1 MKKILGWL
9 KANLGIIKVIFLIS
23 VVSIIIRELMII
35 SQTFSYAK
43 IMATMGQVPLWKIAF
58 MLVIGLV
65 AVLPMVGYDY
75 LLTQSLQQKVSLKY
89 LLKTSWV
96 VNSINNVAG
105 FGGVISIGLR
115 SSFYGKNQ
123 DAKVV
128 TQMLSKIF
136 LFIMSG
142 LSIYS
147 FFGLLI
153 VWFSPGHQ
161 SYAQQYWPWLLGGS
175 LYFPVVLFLNS
186 FYHKT
191 YIGKVNYQEQLFL
204 ILTSFLEWTGVFGS
218 FVLIGRLMGV
228 SFQVSAVLPLFIAA
242 SVIGIVSMIP
252 GAIGSFDIMMLI
264 SLSALGVQKEVAAS
278 WLLLYRLFYYLVPFL
293 ISLPIFVQTTGSH
306 FNEKYDGVPKEIS
319 QKFIHKLSFV
329 GFYIFGILF
338 VVTNTMPE
346 WFQKYQW
353 FNQFHVS
360 RIQFAAQ
367 LPTLIIGTLFLL
379 IGRVLAAKVARAYPV
394 AMALLFGTII
404 YCYFTQYGEILI
416 LILIL
421 LGVFTY
427 LSRQELIR
435 RQLVYAWEWMT
446 IDFSI
451 LATLAISYS
460 YIAARN
466 MESVPEKHH
475 YAKILSFFIL
485 PIERLFL
492 YSFLLVA
499 ILIVTHYF
507 LIRYFQGEKER
518 LGEAFDEKKVTT
530 ILQTYGGNL
539 NSQLVFLKDKRIFVY
554 EQEGEA
560 TVFFQFAICNN
571 KCIVMG
577 DPSGKK
583 EDFPAALE
591 AIINQ
596 ADCLGYS
603 PVFYEVSESF
613 VFILHEYGYEFFKM
627 GEEAQVYLPDFS
639 LSGKKMK
646 GTRALINRLE
656 KTGTTFEV
664 VQPPYSAEFLA
675 ELHQISNAWLGSRK
689 EKGFSLGFFA
699 EDYLQRSEIAIVRN
713 ETGKIVAFANLMPA
727 YEEKITTIDL
737 MRHHPQEAPAGS
749 MDFLFIHLFQWSQ
762 EQGMEYFSLGM
773 APLAN
778 VGVFQKSFLQERVA
792 HLVYRFGSRFYS
804 FEGLRKYKAKYATRW
819 LPSYLL
825 YHRENWILYV
835 MIALLVVD
843 MPQKKKK

>member
-1 MKKILGWL
+1 MKKRSEWL
-9 KANLGIIKVIFLIS
+9 KENLGIIKVIFLIS
-23 VVSIIIRELMII
+23 VLLIIIREIMLI

-43 IMATMGQVPLWKIAF
+43 IMATMGQIPLWKIAL

-75 LLTQSLQQKVSLKY
+75 LLTQSLQQKITKKY

-96 VNSINNVAG
+96 VNTINNVAG

-123 DAKVV
+123 DAKTV

-147 FFGLLI
+147 LFGLLI
-153 VWFSPGHQ
+153 VWFPSGNQ
-161 SYAQQYWPWLLGGS
+161 AYAQQYWPWLLGGS
-175 LYFPVVLFLNS
+175 LYFPMVLLLNS

-191 YIGKVNYQEQLFL
+191 YIGKVSYQEQLFL
-204 ILTSFLEWTGVFGS
+204 ILTSLLEWTGVFGS

-228 SFQVSAVLPLFIAA
+228 SFQVTAILPLFIAA

-252 GAIGSFDIMMLI
+252 GAIGSFDLMMLL
-264 SLSALGVQKEVAAS
+264 SLLAIGVQKEVAAS
-278 WLLLYRLFYYLVPFL
+278 WLLLYRLFYYFIPFL
-293 ISLPIFVQTTGSH
+293 ISLPFFAQTVGSR
-306 FNEKYDGVPKEIS
+306 FNKKYDGVPKEIS

-329 GFYIFGILF
+329 GYYVFGILF
-338 VVTNTMPE
+338 VITNTMPE
-346 WFQKYQW
+346 WFQKYHW

-360 RIQFAAQ
+360 RLQFAAQ

-379 IGRVLAAKVARAYPV
+379 IGRVLAAKVTRAYPV
-394 AMALLFGTII
+394 AMILLFGTII

-416 LILIL
+416 LSLVL

-427 LSRQELIR
+427 LSRKELVR
-435 RQLVYAWEWMT
+435 RQLVYAWEWLT

-451 LATLAISYS
+451 LTTLAISYFFL
-460 YIAARN
+460 AARN
-466 MESVPEKHH
+466 MRSVPSTHPD
-475 YAKILSFFIL
+475 AKIFSFFVL
-485 PIERLFL
+485 PIEQLFL
-492 YSFLLVA
+492 YSFLLVTILMA
-499 ILIVTHYF
+499 IHYAW
-507 LIRYFQGEKER
+507 IRYFQGEKEQ
-518 LGEAFDEKKVTT
+518 LGESFDEKKVTT

-539 NSQLVFLKDKRIFVY
+539 NSQLVFLKDKRIFVF

-583 EDFPAALE
+583 EAFPAALE

-596 ADCLGYS
+596 ADYLGYS
-603 PVFYEVSESF
+603 PVFYEVSEPF

-639 LSGKKMK
+639 LSGKPMR
-646 GTRALINRLE
+646 GTRALMNRLE

-664 VQPPYSAEFLA
+664 VQPPYSAEFLTQ
-675 ELHQISNAWLGSRK
+675 LYQISNAWLGSRK

-699 EDYLQRSEIAIVRN
+699 EDYLQRSEIALVRN

-727 YEEKITTIDL
+727 YEKKVATIDL

-762 EQGMEYFSLGM
+762 AHGIEYFSLGM

-778 VGVFQKSFLQERVA
+778 VGVFKKSFLQERVA

-804 FEGLRKYKAKYATRW
+804 FEGLRKYKAKYATKW

-835 MIALLVVD
+835 MIALLMVD
-843 MPQKKKK
+843 RPRKKKN

>member
-1 MKKILGWL
+1 MKKRSEWL
-9 KANLGIIKVIFLIS
+9 KENLGIIKVIFLIS
-23 VVSIIIRELMII
+23 VLLIIIREIMLI

-43 IMATMGQVPLWKIAF
+43 IMATMGQIPLWKIAL

-75 LLTQSLQQKVSLKY
+75 LLTQSLQQKITKKY

-96 VNSINNVAG
+96 VNTINNVAG

-123 DAKVV
+123 DAKTV

-147 FFGLLI
+147 LFGLLI
-153 VWFSPGHQ
+153 VWFPSGNQ
-161 SYAQQYWPWLLGGS
+161 AYAQQYWPWLLGGS
-175 LYFPVVLFLNS
+175 LYFPMVLLLNS

-191 YIGKVNYQEQLFL
+191 YIGKVSYQEQLFL
-204 ILTSFLEWTGVFGS
+204 ILTSLLEWTGVFGS

-228 SFQVSAVLPLFIAA
+228 SFQVTAILPLFIAA

-252 GAIGSFDIMMLI
+252 GAIGSFDLMMLL
-264 SLSALGVQKEVAAS
+264 SLSAIGVQKEVAAS
-278 WLLLYRLFYYLVPFL
+278 WLLLYRLFYYFIPFL
-293 ISLPIFVQTTGSH
+293 ISLPFFAQTVGSR
-306 FNEKYDGVPKEIS
+306 FNKKYDGVPKEIS
-319 QKFIHKLSFV
+319 QKFIHKLSFAGYYV
-329 GFYIFGILF
+329 FGILF
-338 VVTNTMPE
+338 VITNTMPE
-346 WFQKYQW
+346 WFQKYHW

-360 RIQFAAQ
+360 RLQFVAQ

-379 IGRVLAAKVARAYPV
+379 IGRVLAAKVTRAYPV
-394 AMALLFGTII
+394 AMILLFGTII

-416 LILIL
+416 LSLVL

-427 LSRQELIR
+427 LSRKELVR
-435 RQLVYAWEWMT
+435 RQLVYAWEWLT

-451 LATLAISYS
+451 LTTLAISYFFL
-460 YIAARN
+460 AARN
-466 MESVPEKHH
+466 MRSVPSTHPD
-475 YAKILSFFIL
+475 AKIFSFFVL
-485 PIERLFL
+485 PIEQLFL
-492 YSFLLVA
+492 YSFLLVTILMA
-499 ILIVTHYF
+499 IHYTW
-507 LIRYFQGEKER
+507 IRYFQGEKEQ
-518 LGEAFDEKKVTT
+518 LGESFDEKKVTT

-554 EQEGEA
+554 EQAGEA

-583 EDFPAALE
+583 EAFPAALE

-596 ADCLGYS
+596 ADYLGYS
-603 PVFYEVSESF
+603 PVFYEVSEPF

-639 LSGKKMK
+639 LSGKPMR
-646 GTRALINRLE
+646 GTRALMNRLE

-664 VQPPYSAEFLA
+664 VQPPYSAEFLTQ
-675 ELHQISNAWLGSRK
+675 LYQISNAWLGSRK

-699 EDYLQRSEIAIVRN
+699 EDYLQRSEIALVRN

-727 YEEKITTIDL
+727 YEKKVATIDL

-762 EQGMEYFSLGM
+762 AHGIEYFSLGM

-778 VGVFQKSFLQERVA
+778 VGVFKKSFLQERVA

-804 FEGLRKYKAKYATRW
+804 FEGLRKYKAKYATKW

-835 MIALLVVD
+835 MIALLMVD
-843 MPQKKKK
+843 RPRKKKN

>member
-1 MKKILGWL
+1 MKKIFEWL
-9 KANLGIIKVIFLIS
+9 KANLGIIKTIFLIS
-23 VVSIIIRELMII
+23 VVSIIIRELMLM

-43 IMATMGQVPLWKIAF
+43 IMETMGQIPLWKIGL

-65 AVLPMVGYDY
+65 AVFPMVGYDY
-75 LLTQSLQQKVSLKY
+75 LLTQSLQQKVSIKY

-105 FGGVISIGLR
+105 FGGVVSIGLR
-115 SSFYGKNQ
+115 SNFYGKNQ
-123 DAKVV
+123 DAKAI

-142 LSIYS
+142 LSLYS
-147 FFGLLI
+147 LFGLLL
-153 VWFSPGHQ
+153 VWFSSGNQ
-161 SYAQQYWPWLLGGS
+161 AYAEQYWPWLLGGS
-175 LYFPVVLFLNS
+175 LYFPIVLFLNS

-191 YIGKVNYQEQLFL
+191 YVGKVNHQEQLFL

-228 SFQVSAVLPLFIAA
+228 SFQVTAILPLFIAA

-252 GAIGSFDIMMLI
+252 GAIGSFDLMMLI
-264 SLSALGVQKEVAAS
+264 SLSALGVEKEVAAS
-278 WLLLYRLFYYLVPFL
+278 WLLLYRLFYYFIPFL
-293 ISLPIFVQTTGSH
+293 ISLPIFVQTVGSR
-306 FNEKYDGVPKEIS
+306 FNEKYDGVPQEIS
-319 QKFIHKLSFV
+319 RKLIHKFAFV

-338 VVTNTMPE
+338 VMTNTMPE
-346 WFQKYQW
+346 WFQKYHW
-353 FNQFHVS
+353 FSQFHVS

-367 LPTLIIGTLFLL
+367 LPTLIIGMFFLL
-379 IGRVLAAKVARAYPV
+379 IGRVLAAKVKRAYPV
-394 AMALLFGTII
+394 AMLLLFGTII

-416 LILIL
+416 LSLVL
-421 LGVFTY
+421 LGVLTY
-427 LSRQELIR
+427 LSREELTR
-435 RQLVYAWEWMT
+435 SQLVYAWEWMT
-446 IDFSI
+446 IDASI
-451 LATLAISYS
+451 LAILAISYS

-466 MESVPEKHH
+466 MESIPRAHH
-475 YAKILSFFIL
+475 HAKILSFFVL

-492 YSFLLVA
+492 YSFLAVG
-499 ILIVTHYF
+499 ILT
-507 LIRYFQGEKER
+507 LIYYAWVRYFQGHKEL
-518 LGEAFDEKKVTT
+518 LGEAFDEEKVTT
-530 ILQTYGGNL
+530 ILNTYGGNL

-554 EQEGEA
+554 EQAGEA

-596 ADCLGYS
+596 ADSLGYS

-613 VFILHEYGYEFFKM
+613 VLILHEYGYEFFKM
-627 GEEAQVYLPDFS
+627 GEEAQVYLPDFT

-675 ELHQISNAWLGSRK
+675 ELHQISDAWLGSRK

-699 EDYLQRSEIAIVRN
+699 EDYLQRSEIAIVKN
-713 ETGKIVAFANLMPA
+713 ETGKIVAFANLMPS

-737 MRHHPQEAPAGS
+737 MRHHPQEAPSGS

-762 EQGMEYFSLGM
+762 AQGMDF
-773 APLAN
+773 
-778 VGVFQKSFLQERVA
+778 
-792 HLVYRFGSRFYS
+792 
-804 FEGLRKYKAKYATRW
+804 
-819 LPSYLL
+819 
-825 YHRENWILYV
+825 
-835 MIALLVVD
+835 
-843 MPQKKKK
+843 